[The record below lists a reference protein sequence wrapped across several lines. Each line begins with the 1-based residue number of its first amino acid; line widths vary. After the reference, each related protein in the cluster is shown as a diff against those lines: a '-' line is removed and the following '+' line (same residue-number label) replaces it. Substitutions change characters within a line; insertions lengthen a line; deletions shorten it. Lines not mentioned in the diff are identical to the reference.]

1 MANKHEDMHYA
12 IQNREGVGVRPRTP
26 TRAKLMCEK
35 NCCDTAHAYE
45 SQISASVFNIRIWPK
60 NKKRLPI
67 QQDCD
72 MEQHLRGN
80 KDRMEAFKRVLED
93 SRVQHRKVQHR
104 TYFPEERIE
113 VELL

>member
-1 MANKHEDMHYA
+1 
-12 IQNREGVGVRPRTP
+12 
-26 TRAKLMCEK
+26 MCEK

-45 SQISASVFNIRIWPK
+45 SQISASVVNTRIWPK
-60 NKKRLPI
+60 NKQRLPI
-67 QQDCD
+67 QQDRD
-72 MEQHLRGN
+72 KEQHPKED
-80 KDRMEAFKRVLED
+80 KDRMEASKRVSEN